1 MNVLEKIVLD
11 KRKEIE
17 EKKSLYPIKY
27 LEKSIYFSTECVSLK
42 KYLQKFENQ
51 FSIIAEFKR
60 KSPSK
65 GVINEYAK
73 VEEVTLSYM
82 QSGACALSILT
93 DEKYFGAKSEDLSI
107 ARNWHY
113 CPILRKDFILEEY
126 QILEAKSFGAD
137 VILLIVRI
145 LDLPQIQK
153 LSHFAKSHGLEVLL
167 EFHDKNDIYKCS
179 HFTDFDIAGINH
191 RNLDTLQFDYQNS
204 IELLEKLPKEKF
216 KIAESG
222 IHSPDTLVNLK
233 KSGYDGFLIGEYFMK
248 SHNPGLACKELIE
261 KALEIWKKT

>member
-1 MNVLEKIVLD
+1 MSLLEKIITD
-11 KRKEIE
+11 KKKEIE
-17 EKKSLYPIKY
+17 EKKSLYPIKW
-27 LEKSIYFSTECVSLK
+27 LEKSKYFLTECVSLK
-42 KYLQKFENQ
+42 KYIKKFENQ

-65 GVINEYAK
+65 GIINEYAK

-93 DEKYFGAKSEDLSI
+93 DEKYFGAKSQDLTT
-107 ARNWHY
+107 ARYWHY

-126 QILEAKSFGAD
+126 QIIEAKSLGAD

-145 LDLPQIQK
+145 LDLSQIQR
-153 LSHFAKSHGLEVLL
+153 LTHFAKSLGLEVLL
-167 EFHDKNDIYKCS
+167 EFHDEKDIQKCRD
-179 HFTDFDIAGINH
+179 FTDYDIAGINH

-204 IELLEKLPKEKF
+204 IKLLEKLPKQKF

-222 IHSPDTLVNLK
+222 IQSPETLVNLK
-233 KSGYDGFLIGEYFMK
+233 KLGYNGFLIGEYFMK
-248 SHNPGLACKELIE
+248 SYNPGLACKKLIE
-261 KALEIWKKT
+261 EAQNLWKNL